1 MPSWS
6 PPVNCL
12 NCPLT
17 LPLQVTVDQNIALN
31 FVFTFAHIWLY
42 FPRAG
47 SVEYALKKPHPERG
61 THSLTVRATTM
72 VVKSLKAG
80 ILLLAL
86 AYADEHTHKYELGD
100 EVVLWMNTVGPYH
113 NRQETYT
120 FMSLPFCQGVNVCIY

>member
-1 MPSWS
+1 
-6 PPVNCL
+6 
-12 NCPLT
+12 
-17 LPLQVTVDQNIALN
+17 
-31 FVFTFAHIWLY
+31 
-42 FPRAG
+42 
-47 SVEYALKKPHPERG
+47 
-61 THSLTVRATTM
+61 M